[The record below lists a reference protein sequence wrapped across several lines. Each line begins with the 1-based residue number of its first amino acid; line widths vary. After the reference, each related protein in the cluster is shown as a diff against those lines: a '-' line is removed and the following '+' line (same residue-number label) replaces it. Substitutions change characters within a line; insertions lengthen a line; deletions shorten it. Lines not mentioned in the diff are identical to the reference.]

1 MPNEG
6 KPMRERPMREGPV
19 RDRPAQKRA
28 AILAAARE
36 LFVRDG
42 VERTSMDAV
51 AARANV
57 SKRTVYDYYGD
68 KQGLLLGVI
77 VDGGESLIASLR
89 TALDR
94 HLSDAADIRDIET
107 LERALAAFAV
117 DVGVTI
123 IASADYATVFTLVAE
138 QRSQLAGLNDHPLAD
153 APEEAIAERLAH
165 FAERGLLDAPDPRL
179 AADHFNALTTLLAYS
194 NQPDPARADLD
205 QVRQTMI
212 DGVHAFIRAYAA
224 RDASAA
230 SAIASARHGC
240 SS

>member
-6 KPMRERPMREGPV
+6 KPVRERS
-19 RDRPAQKRA
+19 AQKRA

-51 AARANV
+51 AAQANV

-68 KQGLLLGVI
+68 KEGLLLGVI

-89 TALDR
+89 KALDR
-94 HLSDAADIRDIET
+94 HLSDAQDIRDTET

-117 DVGVTI
+117 EVGVTI
-123 IASADYATVFTLVAE
+123 IGSADYATVFTLAAE
-138 QRSQLAGLNDHPLAD
+138 QRSRLPRLQDHPLAD
-153 APEEAIAERLAH
+153 APEEAVAERLAH
-165 FAERGLLDAPDPRL
+165 FTSLGLLDAPNPRL
-179 AADHFNALTTLLAYS
+179 AADHFNALTTLLAYN
-194 NQPDPARADLD
+194 NQPDPLHADLD

-212 DGVHAFIRAYAA
+212 DGVHAFVRAYAA
-224 RDASAA
+224 R
-230 SAIASARHGC
+230 H
-240 SS
+240 